1 MFKKVKPFLA
11 TFESE
16 KEFTEVLENKNEGGL
31 GLEFGFPE
39 NAKDKSKSKLW
50 RLYFQG
56 KIETMNLSF
65 SQLTLE

>member
-16 KEFTEVLENKNEGGL
+16 KEFEDIKVIEDVGGL
-31 GLEFGFPE
+31 GLQFGYPE
-39 NAKDKSKSKLW
+39 NAKDKSKTKLW

-56 KIETMNLSF
+56 KSTDPKRL
-65 SQLTLE
+65 